1 VTGAMYLLLNGSQIL
16 LSHAE
21 CNCVQDP
28 YSIRCIPQVMD
39 TCLDNLTHA
48 VRMFT
53 TKINTTYN
61 LVIFYNSDVI
71 FSNDFHA
78 NLVAF
83 VSDIITLDIIEISII
98 SERSLVLLIDAD
110 LLLLPLFL
118 FNDSFDSGF
127 IIIHV
132 TAAILVLEN
141 KSNVHLASV
150 DIPI

>member
-1 VTGAMYLLLNGSQIL
+1 MHFLLNGSQIL

-21 CNCVQDP
+21 CNCVQDS

-53 TKINTTYN
+53 TKVNTAYN
-61 LVIFYNSDVI
+61 LVMFDNSDVI
-71 FSNDFHA
+71 FSSDFHA
-78 NLVAF
+78 NPVTF
-83 VSDIITLDIIEISII
+83 TSDIITLDIIEIDTI
-98 SERSLVLLIDAD
+98 SERSLVLLIDTD
-110 LLLLPLFL
+110 LLHLPLFL
-118 FNDSFDSGF
+118 FNDNFDSGF

-132 TAAILVLEN
+132 TATTLVLEN

-150 DIPI
+150 DIPM